1 MKELIRALDD
11 LQEEKH
17 IEKEVIIQAIEDSL
31 VAACNRDFGKNAV
44 VRVHMDRDTAEITV
58 FLEKTVVEEVEDP
71 SYEISLEDARMMD
84 AKYELGD
91 IVRIKVTPKN
101 FGRIAA
107 QHARSVIVQKIK
119 EEERR
124 VLYEHFQHKEKDLVT
139 GVVQRFNG
147 RNICVSL
154 DDKTDAVLT
163 EKEQVKGEVFHP
175 TDRIKLY
182 VVEVK
187 DTNKG
192 PRILVSRTHRDL
204 VKRLF
209 EKEVAEVFEGI
220 VEIRSIAREPG
231 SRTKI
236 AVSSNDPNVDPV
248 GACVGKNGIR
258 VDAIVNDLQGEKIDI
273 IAWDDDPARLISN
286 ALSPS
291 NVISVDVDEDEKTAR
306 VVVPDYQLSLAIGK
320 EGQNA
325 RLAARLTGYK
335 IDIKSESQAAALR
348 EEYEQYDDEYDE
360 YEEYPEDGYYDDNG
374 EYIEDGY
381 DDGGEYAEDGYDDSG
396 EYAEDGYDDYDGDG
410 GYEEDGYY
418 DSEEYVEDYDDSGEY
433 SDDDYVDSE
442 EDAEEYY
449 DD

>member
-44 VRVHMDRDTAEITV
+44 VKVHMDRDTAEITV

-71 SYEISLEDARMMD
+71 SYEISLEDAKMRD
-84 AKYELGD
+84 ARYELGD
-91 IVRIKVTPKN
+91 IVNIKVTPKN

-147 RNICVSL
+147 KNICVSL

-209 EKEVAEVFEGI
+209 EKEVTEVFEGI

-273 IAWDDDPARLISN
+273 IAWDDDPAQLINN

-291 NVISVDVDEDEKTAR
+291 NVISVDVNEEEKTAR

-335 IDIKSESQAAALR
+335 IDIKSESQAAALLQ
-348 EEYEQYDDEYDE
+348 EAEYDDYDEYDE
-360 YEEYPEDGYYDDNG
+360 YDEEYADNEDYPEDDYQDSEDYAEDDYQDS
-374 EYIEDGY
+374 EDYAEDDEDYIEDDYEDSEG
-381 DDGGEYAEDGYDDSG
+381 YAE
-396 EYAEDGYDDYDGDG
+396 
-410 GYEEDGYY
+410 EE
-418 DSEEYVEDYDDSGEY
+418 
-433 SDDDYVDSE
+433 
-442 EDAEEYY
+442 
-449 DD
+449 